1 MREVVVAYQFRGPPN
16 SGNGGYVCGLI
27 GKEVAGP
34 ATVTLRAL
42 IPLDTPLDL
51 DIGKQSVRLVARDG
65 TLIAEATRATSDLPE
80 PPIAPTL
87 EQARA
92 AGSRCPVIEKPFH
105 PPCFTCS
112 SIREEG
118 DGLRI
123 LPGQVEGA
131 AEGVIACVWTPNP
144 AFARPDG
151 LIPAEIV
158 WASLD
163 CPGSLAWI
171 VKSGMGGGTPR
182 DDDSRSHNS
191 AARRPADDCDRMA
204 NRAEWPQVHR
214 GSRPLRR
221 TWSGD
226 GNRSADL
233 DLARAG
239 VEVLDLGRDICGLIE
254 LGRSE
259 CVCGMLRRRQIVA
272 R

>member
-158 WASLD
+158 WAALD

-171 VKSGMGGGTPR
+171 VKSGMGGGLLGT
-182 DDDSRSHNS
+182 
-191 AARRPADDCDRMA
+191 MT
-204 NRAEWPQVHR
+204 AEVTILP
-214 GSRPLRR
+214 
-221 TWSGD
+221 
-226 GNRSADL
+226 
-233 DLARAG
+233 RAG
-239 VEVLDLGRDICGLIE
+239 QPTIVTAWPIEQSGRKFIAGVALFDEHGRVMATGL
-254 LGRSE
+254 
-259 CVCGMLRRRQIVA
+259 QIWISRGPA
-272 R
+272 SKS